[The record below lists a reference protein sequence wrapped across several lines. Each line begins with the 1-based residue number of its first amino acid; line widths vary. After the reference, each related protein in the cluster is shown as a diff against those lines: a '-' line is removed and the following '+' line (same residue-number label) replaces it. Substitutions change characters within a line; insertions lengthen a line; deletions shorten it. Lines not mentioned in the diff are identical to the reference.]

1 MSIYKII
8 IRHSLLCTAETTV
21 LSQREEQLRTVEKK
35 IIRTILEV
43 ETIEE
48 NKYQIAMNLEIKE
61 LEGEI
66 LTLVG

>member
-8 IRHSLLCTAETTV
+8 IRHSLLYTAETTV

-48 NKYQIAMNLEIKE
+48 NKYQIAMNLGIKE